1 MVEKIFLLVC
11 EGPTDLYVFQAL
23 SGYFSSVEL
32 RLSFESLSP
41 QQDATSGTY
50 PSHGFGDVLNW
61 CLANKQRIQ
70 MLIDFRGANA
80 LFVQMDTDIA
90 EQANPQCI
98 GRNDSPRQCCYEKLN
113 ECLET
118 SEEPHRCYYVLPTQS
133 TETWILASHTNA
145 SLLDGGLFPIS
156 NYELINNT
164 EQRLIDLGYPS
175 KKGKN
180 KHSRKLNKR
189 PAEKYK
195 EYGSRLINNLQMAR
209 SRCDELDR
217 FCRILELNQLPNES
231 VQDSG

>member
-1 MVEKIFLLVC
+1 MIKKKFLLVC
-11 EGPTDLYVFQAL
+11 EGPTDLYIFQAL
-23 SGYFSSVEL
+23 SRHFSSTEL

-50 PSHGFGDVLNW
+50 PRHGFGDVLNW
-61 CLANKQRIQ
+61 CLANKQKIQ
-70 MLIDFRGANA
+70 MLIDFRGASA
-80 LFVQMDTDIA
+80 LFIQMDTDIA
-90 EQANPQCI
+90 KKANPQCVEQ
-98 GRNDSPRQCCYEKLN
+98 NNSPRQCCYEKLN
-113 ECLET
+113 ERLAT
-118 SEEPHRCYYVLPTQS
+118 PEEPPRCHYVLPTQS

-145 SLLDGGLFPIS
+145 SLLDGSLLPIL

-180 KHSRKLNKR
+180 KKSRKLNKR
-189 PAEKYK
+189 PADKYK
-195 EYGSRLINNLQMAR
+195 EYGDRLTGNLQMAR

-231 VQDSG
+231 VQNSG